1 MRPKGTKN
9 IMRSPE
15 EKEQIILFAKA
26 NGIRETAR
34 FYSIDRKTI
43 YTWLVKYQQNG
54 LEGLKSKTGKNCGIG
69 HGRPKKNLTEI
80 DKLKIENLNLKIENE
95 RLKKG
100 YLVKGVGTKKE
111 YVTIKELNSK

>member
-15 EKEQIILFAKA
+15 EKEQIVLFAKA
-26 NGIRETAR
+26 NGIRETGR
-34 FYSIDRKTI
+34 YYSIDRRTI
-43 YTWLVKYQQNG
+43 YAWLVKYQQNG

-69 HGRPKKNLTEI
+69 RGRPKKNLTDI
-80 DKLKIENLNLKIENE
+80 DKLKIENLNLRIENE

-111 YVTIKELNSK
+111 YVTIKVLNSK